1 MSLLCKIKFI
11 MKSLQKYIKEV
22 LDEIIV
28 VNRLPKYEVSKLPM
42 YVNQLYKIYTT
53 RLLDTELVLVQL
65 VNADNLSIAK
75 TEKQIRNLKKLFN
88 KTVVLILDHVVSYNR
103 SRLIKK
109 KVNFI
114 VPGKQLFL
122 PEMLVDL
129 KDGDVIKSSLKEKQ
143 NLIPSA
149 QVMVL
154 YQILGLSEF
163 WNIEEKSFKE
173 IALKLNYSPM
183 AISKAVD
190 NLQAL
195 DLITIAGE
203 KEKYVQF
210 NYEKVKLWEKIEE
223 NDFWNYPVFKCV
235 YIDELPLGIK
245 TWDCNTSA
253 LPEYSDLNHSRQNY
267 VAIGRTEYNRLNK
280 QNLFINANPTDGN
293 YCLEVWKYNPGL
305 LTDTAI
311 FTELIVDPL
320 SLYLTLKNTPD
331 ERIEMALEQIKD
343 KFIYG

>member
-1 MSLLCKIKFI
+1 MER
-11 MKSLQKYIKEV
+11 LQKYIKEV

-28 VNRLPKYEVSKLPM
+28 VNRLPEYEVSKLPI
-42 YVNQLYKIYTT
+42 YVNQLYNIYTT

-65 VNADNLSIAK
+65 VNADNLSIAQ
-75 TEKQIRNLKKLFN
+75 TEKQIRNLRKIFKN
-88 KTVVLILDHVVSYNR
+88 TVVLILDHVVSYNR
-103 SRLIKK
+103 SRLVKK

-122 PEMLVDL
+122 PELLVDL
-129 KDGDVIKSSLKEKQ
+129 RGGDAIKSSFKEKQ
-143 NLIPSA
+143 KLIPSA

-154 YQILGLSEF
+154 YHILGLSNF
-163 WNIEEKSFKE
+163 WDIEKKSFKE

-195 DLITIAGE
+195 DLIGITGE

-210 NYEKVKLWEKIEE
+210 NYEKVKLWEKIEG
-223 NDFWNYPVFKCV
+223 NDFWNYPVFKRV
-235 YIDELPLGIK
+235 YIDELPAGIR

-253 LPEYSDLNHSRQNY
+253 LPEYSDMNQSRQNY
-267 VAIGRTEYNRLNK
+267 VAVGRTEYNRLNK
-280 QNLFINANPTDGN
+280 QNLFLNTNPTEGN
-293 YCLEVWKYNPGL
+293 YCLEVWKYNPGI
-305 LTDTAI
+305 LTETAF

-320 SLYLTLKNTPD
+320 SLYLTMKNTPD
-331 ERIEMALEQIKD
+331 ERIEMALEQIKE

>member
-1 MSLLCKIKFI
+1 MEHI
-11 MKSLQKYIKEV
+11 QKYIKEV

-28 VNRLPKYEVSKLPM
+28 VNRLPENEVSKLPM
-42 YVNQLYKIYTT
+42 YATQLYKIYTT
-53 RLLDTELVLVQL
+53 RLLDTELLLVQL
-65 VNADNLSIAK
+65 VNANNLSIAQ
-75 TEKQIRNLKKLFN
+75 TEKQIRNLNKLFN

-129 KDGDVIKSSLKEKQ
+129 KEGDAIKSSLKEKQ

-154 YQILGLSEF
+154 YQILGLSKF
-163 WNIEEKSFKE
+163 WDIEEKSFKE

-183 AISKAVD
+183 AISKAVG
-190 NLQAL
+190 NLQTL
-195 DLITIAGE
+195 DLVTIAGE
-203 KEKYVQF
+203 KEKYIQF
-210 NYEKVKLWEKIEE
+210 NYDKVKLWEKIEE
-223 NDFWNYPVFKCV
+223 NDFWNYPVFKRV
-235 YIDELPLGIK
+235 YIDELPMGVK

-253 LPEYSDLNHSRQNY
+253 LSEYSDMNQSRQNY
-267 VAIGRTEYNRLNK
+267 VAIGRREYNKLNK
-280 QNLFINANPTDGN
+280 QNLFINANPTEGN
-293 YCLEVWKYNPGL
+293 YCMEVWKYNPGIL
-305 LTDTAI
+305 SHTAI
-311 FTELIVDPL
+311 ITELIVDPL
-320 SLYLTLKNTPD
+320 SLYLTLKNIPD
-331 ERIEMALEQIKD
+331 ERIEMALEQIKK

>member
-1 MSLLCKIKFI
+1 MEN
-11 MKSLQKYIKEV
+11 LQKYLKEV

-28 VNRLPKYEVSKLPM
+28 VNRLPEYEISKLPM
-42 YVNQLYKIYTT
+42 YVNQLYEIYTT
-53 RLLDTELVLVQL
+53 RLLDTELVLVHL
-65 VNADNLSIAK
+65 ANSDNLSIAQ
-75 TEKQIRNLKKLFN
+75 TEKQIKNLRKLFN

-109 KVNFI
+109 RVNFI

-129 KDGDVIKSSLKEKQ
+129 KEGDVIKSSSKEKQ

-154 YQILGLSEF
+154 YQILGLNEY
-163 WNIEEKSFKE
+163 WDIEKKSFKE
-173 IALKLNYSPM
+173 IASKLHYSPM

-210 NYEKVKLWEKIEE
+210 NYDKIKLWEKIEE
-223 NDFWNYPVFKCV
+223 DDSWNYPVFKHV
-235 YIDELPLGIK
+235 YIDELPKGIK
-245 TWDCNTSA
+245 TWNCNTSA
-253 LPEYSDLNHSRQNY
+253 LPEYSDMNQSRQNY
-267 VAIGRTEYNRLNK
+267 VAIGRTEYNKLNK
-280 QNLFINANPTDGN
+280 QNLFINANPTEGN
-293 YCLEVWKYNPGL
+293 YCLEVWKYNPGI
-305 LTDTAI
+305 LTYSAI
-311 FTELIVDPL
+311 IDELIVDPL

-331 ERIEMALEQIKD
+331 ERIEMALEQIKEI
-343 KFIYG
+343 FIYG

>member
-1 MSLLCKIKFI
+1 
-11 MKSLQKYIKEV
+11 MKSLQEYIKEV
-22 LDEIIV
+22 LGETIV
-28 VNRLPKYEVSKLPM
+28 VNQLPEYEVSKLPM

-53 RLLDTELVLVQL
+53 RLLGAELVLVQL
-65 VNADNLSIAK
+65 VDEDNISIVQ
-75 TEKQIRNLKKLFN
+75 TEKQLSNLKKLFN

-103 SRLIKK
+103 SRLTKK

-129 KDGDVIKSSLKEKQ
+129 KEGDTKRNSFKEQQK
-143 NLIPSA
+143 LIPSA
-149 QVMVL
+149 QVIVL
-154 YQILGLSEF
+154 YQILGLSDL
-163 WNIEEKSFKE
+163 WDIEQMPFKE

-195 DLITIAGE
+195 GLITIAGE
-203 KEKYVQF
+203 KEKYIQF

-223 NDFWNYPVFKCV
+223 NDFWNYPVFKRV
-235 YIDELPLGIK
+235 YIDELPAGIK
-245 TWDCNTSA
+245 IWDCNTSA
-253 LPEYSDLNHSRQNY
+253 LPEYSDMNPSRQSY

-280 QNLFINANPTDGN
+280 QNLFPDANPTEGN

-305 LTDTAI
+305 LTDTSI
-311 FTELIVDPL
+311 FTKLIVDPL
-320 SLYLTLKNTPD
+320 SLYLTLKNTTD
-331 ERIEMALEQIKD
+331 ERIEMALEQIKE
-343 KFIYG
+343 KYIYG

>member
-1 MSLLCKIKFI
+1 
-11 MKSLQKYIKEV
+11 
-22 LDEIIV
+22 
-28 VNRLPKYEVSKLPM
+28 
-42 YVNQLYKIYTT
+42 LYKIYTT

-65 VNADNLSIAK
+65 VNADNFSIAQ
-75 TEKQIRNLKKLFN
+75 TEKQIRNLNILFN
-88 KTVVLILDHVVSYNR
+88 KTVVLILEHVVSYKR

-129 KDGDVIKSSLKEKQ
+129 KDGDVINSSFKEKQ
-143 NLIPSA
+143 HFIPSA

-163 WNIEEKSFKE
+163 WDIEKKSFKE
-173 IALKLNYSPM
+173 IAFKLNYSPM

-190 NLQAL
+190 NLQIL
-195 DLITIAGE
+195 DLITIAGG

-210 NYEKVKLWEKIEE
+210 NYDKLKLWEIIEE
-223 NDFWNYPVFKCV
+223 NDFWNYPVFKRV
-235 YIDELPLGIK
+235 YIDELPVGIN
-245 TWDCNTSA
+245 TWYCNTSA
-253 LPEYSDLNHSRQNY
+253 LSEYSDMNQSRQNY
-267 VAIGRTEYNRLNK
+267 VAIARTEYNSLNK
-280 QNLFINANPTDGN
+280 QNLLLNANPTEGN

-305 LTDTAI
+305 LADTAI
-311 FTELIVDPL
+311 FKELIVDPL
-320 SLYLTLKNTPD
+320 SLYLTLRNIQD
-331 ERIEMALEQIKD
+331 ERIEMALDQIKE

>member
-1 MSLLCKIKFI
+1 MCKNKFI

-28 VNRLPKYEVSKLPM
+28 VNRLPEYEVSKLPM
-42 YVNQLYKIYTT
+42 YVTQLYKIYTT

-65 VNADNLSIAK
+65 VNADNLSIAQ
-75 TEKQIRNLKKLFN
+75 TEKQIRNLNKLFN

-129 KDGDVIKSSLKEKQ
+129 KDGDAIKSSFKEKQ

-154 YQILGLSEF
+154 YQILGLSKF
-163 WNIEEKSFKE
+163 WDIEEKSFKE

-183 AISKAVD
+183 AISKAVE
-190 NLQAL
+190 QSS
-195 DLITIAGE
+195 
-203 KEKYVQF
+203 
-210 NYEKVKLWEKIEE
+210 
-223 NDFWNYPVFKCV
+223 
-235 YIDELPLGIK
+235 
-245 TWDCNTSA
+245 NT
-253 LPEYSDLNHSRQNY
+253 
-267 VAIGRTEYNRLNK
+267 
-280 QNLFINANPTDGN
+280 
-293 YCLEVWKYNPGL
+293 
-305 LTDTAI
+305 
-311 FTELIVDPL
+311 
-320 SLYLTLKNTPD
+320 
-331 ERIEMALEQIKD
+331 
-343 KFIYG
+343 

>member
-1 MSLLCKIKFI
+1 MKKF
-11 MKSLQKYIKEV
+11 QEYIKEV
-22 LDEIIV
+22 LSETIV
-28 VNRLPKYEVSKLPM
+28 VNRLTESEMSKLPM
-42 YVNQLYKIYTT
+42 YVNQLYKIYVT
-53 RLLDTELVLVQL
+53 RLLGTELVLVQL
-65 VNADNLSIAK
+65 VDEDNISIAQ
-75 TEKQIRNLKKLFN
+75 TEKQLRNLKKLFN

-129 KDGDVIKSSLKEKQ
+129 KDGDKKRRSFKEKQ
-143 NLIPSA
+143 KLIPSA

-154 YQILGLSEF
+154 YQILGLSEL
-163 WNIEEKSFKE
+163 WDIEQKPFKE

-190 NLQAL
+190 NLQAI

-203 KEKYVQF
+203 KEKYIHF
-210 NYEKVKLWEKIEE
+210 NYDKVKLWEKIEE
-223 NDFWNYPVFKCV
+223 NDFWNYPVFKRV
-235 YIDELPLGIK
+235 YIDELPAGTK

-253 LPEYSDLNHSRQNY
+253 LPEYSDMNPSRQNY

-280 QNLFINANPTDGN
+280 QNLLINANPTEGN
-293 YCLEVWKYNPGL
+293 YCLEVWKYNPGIL
-305 LTDTAI
+305 IDSAI
-311 FTELIVDPL
+311 FTEPIVDPL
-320 SLYLTLKNTPD
+320 SLYLTLKDTPD
-331 ERIEMALEQIKD
+331 ERIEMALEQIKE

>member
-1 MSLLCKIKFI
+1 MEQ
-11 MKSLQKYIKEV
+11 LQKYIKEV

-28 VNRLPKYEVSKLPM
+28 VNRLPEYEVSKIPM
-42 YVNQLYKIYTT
+42 YVTQLYKIYTT

-65 VNADNLSIAK
+65 VNANNLSIAQ
-75 TEKQIRNLKKLFN
+75 TEKQLRNLNKLFN
-88 KTVVLILDHVVSYNR
+88 KTVVLILDHLVSYNR

-129 KDGDVIKSSLKEKQ
+129 KEGDAIKSSLKEKQ

-154 YQILGLSEF
+154 YQILGLSKF
-163 WNIEEKSFKE
+163 WDIEEKSFKE

-183 AISKAVD
+183 AISKAVG
-190 NLQAL
+190 NLQTL
-195 DLITIAGE
+195 DLVTIAGE
-203 KEKYVQF
+203 KEKYIQF
-210 NYEKVKLWEKIEE
+210 NYDKVKLWEKIEE
-223 NDFWNYPVFKCV
+223 NDFWNYPVFKRV
-235 YIDELPLGIK
+235 YIDELPMGVK

-253 LPEYSDLNHSRQNY
+253 LSEYSDMNQSRQNY
-267 VAIGRTEYNRLNK
+267 VALGRREYNKLIK
-280 QNLFINANPTDGN
+280 QNLFINANPTEGD
-293 YCLEVWKYNPGL
+293 YCMEVWKYNPGIL
-305 LTDTAI
+305 SHTAI
-311 FTELIVDPL
+311 ITELIVDPL
-320 SLYLTLKNTPD
+320 SLYLTLKNIPD
-331 ERIEMALEQIKD
+331 ERIEMALDQIKK

>member
-1 MSLLCKIKFI
+1 ME
-11 MKSLQKYIKEV
+11 SLQKYLKEV

-28 VNRLPKYEVSKLPM
+28 VNRLPEYEVSKLPM
-42 YVNQLYKIYTT
+42 YVTQLYKIYTT

-65 VNADNLSIAK
+65 VNANNLSIAQ
-75 TEKQIRNLKKLFN
+75 TEKQIRNLNKLFN

-103 SRLIKK
+103 NRLIKK

-129 KDGDVIKSSLKEKQ
+129 KDGDTIKSSFKEKQ
-143 NLIPSA
+143 SLIPSA

-163 WNIEEKSFKE
+163 WDIEEKSFKE

-183 AISKAVD
+183 AISKAVG
-190 NLQAL
+190 NLQTL
-195 DLITIAGE
+195 ELVTIAGE
-203 KEKYVQF
+203 KEKCIQF
-210 NYEKVKLWEKIEE
+210 NYDKVKLWEKIEE
-223 NDFWNYPVFKCV
+223 NGFWNYPVFKRV
-235 YIDELPLGIK
+235 YIDELPMGVK

-253 LPEYSDLNHSRQNY
+253 LSEYSDINQSRQNY
-267 VAIGRTEYNRLNK
+267 VAIGRREYNKLNK
-280 QNLFINANPTDGN
+280 QNLFINANPTEGN
-293 YCLEVWKYNPGL
+293 YCLEVWKYNPGIL
-305 LTDTAI
+305 SHTAI
-311 FTELIVDPL
+311 ITELIVDPL

-331 ERIEMALEQIKD
+331 ERIEMALEQIKK

>member
-1 MSLLCKIKFI
+1 MEQ
-11 MKSLQKYIKEV
+11 LQKYIKEV

-28 VNRLPKYEVSKLPM
+28 VNRLPEYEVSKIPM
-42 YVNQLYKIYTT
+42 YVTQLYKIYTT

-65 VNADNLSIAK
+65 VNANNLSIAQ
-75 TEKQIRNLKKLFN
+75 TEKQLRNLNKLFN
-88 KTVVLILDHVVSYNR
+88 KTVVLILDHLVSYNR

-129 KDGDVIKSSLKEKQ
+129 KEGDAIKSSLKEKQ

-154 YQILGLSEF
+154 YQILGLSKF
-163 WNIEEKSFKE
+163 WDIEEKSFKE

-183 AISKAVD
+183 AISKAVG
-190 NLQAL
+190 NLQTL
-195 DLITIAGE
+195 DLVTIAGE
-203 KEKYVQF
+203 KEKYIQF
-210 NYEKVKLWEKIEE
+210 NYDKVKLWEKIEE
-223 NDFWNYPVFKCV
+223 NDFWNYPVFKRV
-235 YIDELPLGIK
+235 YIDELPMGVK

-253 LPEYSDLNHSRQNY
+253 LSEYSDMNQSRQNY
-267 VAIGRTEYNRLNK
+267 VALGRREYNKLIK
-280 QNLFINANPTDGN
+280 QNLFINANPTEGD
-293 YCLEVWKYNPGL
+293 YCMEVWKYNPGIL
-305 LTDTAI
+305 SHTAI
-311 FTELIVDPL
+311 ITELIVDPL
-320 SLYLTLKNTPD
+320 SLYLTLKNIPD
-331 ERIEMALEQIKD
+331 ERIEMALEQIKK

>member
-1 MSLLCKIKFI
+1 
-11 MKSLQKYIKEV
+11 MKSLQEYIKEV
-22 LDEIIV
+22 LGETIV
-28 VNRLPKYEVSKLPM
+28 VNRLPEYELSKLPM

-53 RLLDTELVLVQL
+53 KLLDTELVLVQL
-65 VNADNLSIAK
+65 LNEDNLSIAQ

-88 KTVVLILDHVVSYNR
+88 KTVILILDHVVSYNR
-103 SRLIKK
+103 SRLVKK

-114 VPGKQLFL
+114 VLGKQLFL

-129 KDGDVIKSSLKEKQ
+129 KDGSTIKNSFKEKQ
-143 NLIPSA
+143 KLIPSA

-154 YQILGLSEF
+154 YQVLGLSKF
-163 WNIEEKSFKE
+163 WDIEKKSFKE

-195 DLITIAGE
+195 GLITIAGE

-223 NDFWNYPVFKCV
+223 NDFWNYPVFKRV
-235 YIDELPLGIK
+235 YVDELPAGIK

-253 LPEYSDLNHSRQNY
+253 LPEYSDMNPSRQDY

-280 QNLFINANPTDGN
+280 QNLFINANPTEGN
-293 YCLEVWKYNPGL
+293 HCLEVWKYNPGL
-305 LTDTAI
+305 LTDTGI
-311 FTELIVDPL
+311 FTKLIVDPV
-320 SLYLTLKNTPD
+320 SLYLTMKNTPD
-331 ERIEMALEQIKD
+331 ERIEMALKQIKE

>member
-1 MSLLCKIKFI
+1 MEH
-11 MKSLQKYIKEV
+11 LQKYIKEV

-28 VNRLPKYEVSKLPM
+28 VNRLPEYEVSKLPM
-42 YVNQLYKIYTT
+42 YVNQLYKIYTA

-65 VNADNLSIAK
+65 VNANNLSIAQ
-75 TEKQIRNLKKLFN
+75 TEKQIRNLNKLFN

-122 PEMLVDL
+122 PGMLVDL
-129 KDGDVIKSSLKEKQ
+129 KDGDAIKSSLKEKQ

-163 WNIEEKSFKE
+163 WDIEEKSFKE

-183 AISKAVD
+183 AISKAAG
-190 NLQAL
+190 NLQTL
-195 DLITIAGE
+195 DLVTIAGE
-203 KEKYVQF
+203 KEKYIQF
-210 NYEKVKLWEKIEE
+210 NYDKVKLWDKIEE
-223 NDFWNYPVFKCV
+223 NDFWNYPVFKRV
-235 YIDELPLGIK
+235 YIDELPMGVK

-253 LPEYSDLNHSRQNY
+253 LSEYSDMNQSRQNY
-267 VAIGRTEYNRLNK
+267 VAIGRREYNKLNK
-280 QNLFINANPTDGN
+280 KNLIINANPTEGN
-293 YCLEVWKYNPGL
+293 YCLEVWKYNPGI
-305 LTDTAI
+305 LTHTAI
-311 FTELIVDPL
+311 FTKLIVDPL

-331 ERIEMALEQIKD
+331 ERIEMALEQIKK

>member
-1 MSLLCKIKFI
+1 
-11 MKSLQKYIKEV
+11 
-22 LDEIIV
+22 
-28 VNRLPKYEVSKLPM
+28 M
-42 YVNQLYKIYTT
+42 YVSQLYKIYTT
-53 RLLDTELVLVQL
+53 RLLATELVLVQL
-65 VNADNLSIAK
+65 VNANNLSIAQ
-75 TEKQIRNLKKLFN
+75 TEKQIRNLNILFN
-88 KTVVLILDHVVSYNR
+88 KTVVLILDQVVSYNR
-103 SRLIKK
+103 IRLIKK

-129 KDGDVIKSSLKEKQ
+129 KEGDAIKSSLKEKQ

-163 WNIEEKSFKE
+163 WDIEKKSFKE

-183 AISKAVD
+183 AISKAVG
-190 NLQAL
+190 NLQTL
-195 DLITIAGE
+195 DLVTIAGK
-203 KEKYVQF
+203 KEKYIQF
-210 NYEKVKLWEKIEE
+210 NYDKVKLWEKIEE
-223 NDFWNYPVFKCV
+223 NDFWNYPVFKRV
-235 YIDELPLGIK
+235 YIDELPMGIK

-253 LPEYSDLNHSRQNY
+253 LSEYSDMNQSRQNY

-280 QNLFINANPTDGN
+280 QNLFKNANPTEGT
-293 YCLEVWKYNPGL
+293 YCLEVWKYNPGI
-305 LTDTAI
+305 LTQTTI

-331 ERIEMALEQIKD
+331 ERIEMALEQIKK